1 MRYVLMSTVFL
12 LLIGSSSIVFAED
25 CLAKLSSQQHEVYSS
40 LSPAKQHMLMGEIK
54 TRDGGSADCDF
65 RGGMLDI
72 VVNFP
77 PDKRDAAL
85 QQLVDKML
93 VKQP

>member
-1 MRYVLMSTVFL
+1 MRNILLGAVFL
-12 LLIGSSSIVFAED
+12 LSVGSPSIVFADD

-65 RGGMLDI
+65 RGGLLDI
-72 VVNFP
+72 VANFP

>member
-1 MRYVLMSTVFL
+1 
-12 LLIGSSSIVFAED
+12 
-25 CLAKLSSQQHEVYSS
+25 
-40 LSPAKQHMLMGEIK
+40 MLMGEIK

-65 RGGMLDI
+65 RGGLLDI
-72 VVNFP
+72 VANFP

-93 VKQP
+93 VKQR

>member
-1 MRYVLMSTVFL
+1 MRYILLAAVFL
-12 LLIGSSSIVFAED
+12 LSVGSPSIVFADD
-25 CLAKLSSQQHEVYSS
+25 CLAKLSGQQHEVYSS

-54 TRDGGSADCDF
+54 TRDGGSADCAF
-65 RGGMLDI
+65 RGGLLDI
-72 VVNFP
+72 VANFP

>member
-1 MRYVLMSTVFL
+1 MRYILLGAGFL
-12 LLIGSSSIVFAED
+12 LSVGSPSILLAED
-25 CLAKLSSQQHEVYSS
+25 CLAKLSSQQHAVYSS
-40 LSPAKQHMLMGEIK
+40 LSPAKQQMLMGEIK
-54 TRDGGSADCDF
+54 TRDGGSADCAF

-72 VVNFP
+72 VANFP

>member
-1 MRYVLMSTVFL
+1 MRYILLGAVFL
-12 LLIGSSSIVFAED
+12 LSVGSPSIVFAED

-54 TRDGGSADCDF
+54 TRDGGSADCAF
-65 RGGMLDI
+65 RGGLLDI
-72 VVNFP
+72 VANFP

>member
-1 MRYVLMSTVFL
+1 MRYVLVSAVFL
-12 LLIGSSSIVFAED
+12 LLIGCSSIVFAED

-54 TRDGGSADCDF
+54 TRDGGSADCAF
-65 RGGMLDI
+65 RGGLLDI

>member
-1 MRYVLMSTVFL
+1 MRYILLGASFL
-12 LLIGSSSIVFAED
+12 LSICSPSIVLAED
-25 CLAKLSSQQHEVYSS
+25 CVAKLSSQQHEVYST
-40 LSPAKQHMLMGEIK
+40 LSPAKQQMLMGEIK
-54 TRDGGSADCDF
+54 TRDGGSADCAF

-72 VVNFP
+72 VANFP

>member
-1 MRYVLMSTVFL
+1 
-12 LLIGSSSIVFAED
+12 
-25 CLAKLSSQQHEVYSS
+25 
-40 LSPAKQHMLMGEIK
+40 MLMGEIK
-54 TRDGGSADCDF
+54 TRDGGSADCAF
-65 RGGMLDI
+65 RGGLLDI

-77 PDKRDAAL
+77 PEKRDAAL

>member
-1 MRYVLMSTVFL
+1 
-12 LLIGSSSIVFAED
+12 
-25 CLAKLSSQQHEVYSS
+25 
-40 LSPAKQHMLMGEIK
+40 MLMGEIK
-54 TRDGGSADCDF
+54 TRDGGSADCAF

-72 VVNFP
+72 VANFP

-93 VKQP
+93 VKQPRLQRNREVTTYGTPAGLSMLMR